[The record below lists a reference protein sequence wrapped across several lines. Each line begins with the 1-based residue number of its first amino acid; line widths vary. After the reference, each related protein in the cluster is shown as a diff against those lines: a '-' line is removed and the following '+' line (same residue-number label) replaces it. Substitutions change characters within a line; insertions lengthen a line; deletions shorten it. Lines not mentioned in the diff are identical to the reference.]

1 MSLEQTEF
9 LKSGIAVRMKQM
21 QEKNLRMQLTR
32 VMLPSAKIKLNSV
45 KNNQERES
53 DGDEVAVHEVP
64 TITPPPAPMHDDISA
79 GLDALNLRT
88 AKVGFIQHDFLSM
101 DILRSKQYDS
111 SSKQMPQSQLIKT
124 YGIPSVHQK
133 FNREEYCA
141 PIDRVG
147 RFYTPSAAGLSM
159 KKAEK
164 VAKQMTR
171 ATTVPKKVIGFAL
184 AATAPDALRAGARI
198 AESLETGMMPHKTK
212 KTPTVISLP
221 SSASPLSLREGHR
234 LLRSEPEYG
243 TLKANPLPHVPEGFE
258 ETGFSAFRDLDDW
271 DPEPVQG
278 EDNGDKD
285 NNTEESGS
293 QAGTSTH
300 GSLRNHRPILES
312 LLLKAKA
319 TERFVIAVDIILR
332 MGVVTSGGSGHRAPI
347 PSMNHESLNSI
358 IARVPS
364 LPSFL
369 DDGFMQHLL
378 GRELS
383 YVQDEYFKAAAR
395 SCVEYDLKDQQ
406 EAATLGIN
414 VKDLHDESPLE
425 LWINRQYLF
434 PEWRVLRQT
443 EVSSRKV
450 LRTYRVIDRSLRV
463 NLQVMQVLQ
472 IYNPSHSSYHIHYFL
487 TFYQSTH
494 PNTLSRCLSPSYSV

>member
-1 MSLEQTEF
+1 MSLEQKEF
-9 LKSGIAVRMKQM
+9 VKSSIGVRMKQM
-21 QEKNLRMQLTR
+21 QEKHQRMQLTQAI
-32 VMLPSAKIKLNSV
+32 LPSPKNKQHNGF
-45 KNNQERES
+45 KNNQDVHEDDYPE
-53 DGDEVAVHEVP
+53 EPVAV
-64 TITPPPAPMHDDISA
+64 PPPAPMQDEISA
-79 GLDALNLRT
+79 GLDELNMRT
-88 AKVGFIQHDFLSM
+88 AKAAPIQHDFLSM

-212 KTPTVISLP
+212 KTATVISLP

-271 DPEPVQG
+271 DPDPVQG
-278 EDNGDKD
+278 DKADNDEKD
-285 NNTEESGS
+285 NTEETSGHTVGD
-293 QAGTSTH
+293 GTR
-300 GSLRNHRPILES
+300 GSRHRPILES

-319 TERFVIAVDIILR
+319 TERFAVAVDIILR

-395 SCVEYDLKDQQ
+395 ACVEYDLKDGQ

-463 NLQVMQVLQ
+463 NLQVMQVLSA
-472 IYNPSHSSYHIHYFL
+472 YNTHHILSYPPRSHFLSTYPNTPSH
-487 TFYQSTH
+487 T
-494 PNTLSRCLSPSYSV
+494 V

>member
-1 MSLEQTEF
+1 M
-9 LKSGIAVRMKQM
+9 QM
-21 QEKNLRMQLTR
+21 TR
-32 VMLPSAKIKLNSV
+32 AMLPSTKVN
-45 KNNQERES
+45 NNQDMEN
-53 DGDEVAVHEVP
+53 DGYEEVP
-64 TITPPPAPMHDDISA
+64 VAIPPPAPMQDDISA

-212 KTPTVISLP
+212 KTATVISLP

-258 ETGFSAFRDLDDW
+258 DTGFSAFRDLDDW
-271 DPEPVQG
+271 DPDPVQG
-278 EDNGDKD
+278 DKADNGDKESA
-285 NNTEESGS
+285 EETGS
-293 QAGTSTH
+293 HTI
-300 GSLRNHRPILES
+300 GSATTRGSRNHRPILES

-319 TERFVIAVDIILR
+319 TERFAVAVDIILR

-395 SCVEYDLKDQQ
+395 SCVEYDLKDGQ

-472 IYNPSHSSYHIHYFL
+472 ACNTHYILSIPPIFTLVINTPSHLI
-487 TFYQSTH
+487 
-494 PNTLSRCLSPSYSV
+494 TLSKQKTNRNYIICGWMTHSHWYGGKAPKGSNTAPTTPCDLPT